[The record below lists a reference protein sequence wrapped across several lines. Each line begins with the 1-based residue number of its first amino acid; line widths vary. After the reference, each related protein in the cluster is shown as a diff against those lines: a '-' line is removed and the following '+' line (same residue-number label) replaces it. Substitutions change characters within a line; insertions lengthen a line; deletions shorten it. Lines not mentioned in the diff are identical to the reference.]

1 LLQHGTHERLIGIAG
16 GVWNKT
22 RKDEIDLVKN
32 VIRDLP
38 LGAFRFWKMA

>member
-1 LLQHGTHERLIGIAG
+1 LLAPARHERLIGIAG

-38 LGAFRFWKMA
+38 GAFRFWKMA